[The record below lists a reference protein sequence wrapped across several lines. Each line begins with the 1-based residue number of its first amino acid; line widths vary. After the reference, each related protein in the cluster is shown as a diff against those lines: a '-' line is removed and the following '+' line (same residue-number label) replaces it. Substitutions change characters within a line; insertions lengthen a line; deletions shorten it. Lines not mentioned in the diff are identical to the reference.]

1 MTAAVD
7 PRTKFLLGEFA
18 LMSINAALA
27 TRNKSHP
34 VYAESVDGKAREIA
48 KSAVYRTLRETAAI
62 YIASPVLEQNHL
74 AYIRQTS
81 DRLSDELGETL
92 FRSRF
97 RIGISQKLINLYLK
111 YLWTTGHCQ
120 EPPHCPIDGI
130 IRDRAKISYD
140 WTENDSIN
148 DYMPAV
154 RDLRR
159 VAGDQSLSIWELAE
173 FGRRQSIS
181 KS

>member
-7 PRTKFLLGEFA
+7 AKTKFLLGEFA

-27 TRNKSHP
+27 TRNKRHP
-34 VYAESVDGKAREIA
+34 VYAESAEARARAIA
-48 KSAVYRTLRETAAI
+48 KCAIYRTLRETAAI
-62 YIASPVLEQNHL
+62 YIASPVEEHEHL
-74 AYIRQTS
+74 VYIEKTS
-81 DRLSDELGETL
+81 NRLSMELGDTL
-92 FRSRF
+92 FSARF

-111 YLWTTGHCQ
+111 YLWTSGHCQ

-148 DYMPAV
+148 DYKQAV
-154 RDLRR
+154 ANLRH

-173 FGRRQSIS
+173 FGRRQSEL
-181 KS
+181 